1 MLKMINNQPMDD
13 LFYSLLIIIVNG
25 GKGSKILE
33 FVHKKGINK
42 AICFLGKGTIK
53 NGLLQLIEMDE
64 VNKEII
70 MLIVSSD
77 MEAEILEQL
86 NIKFHFQRPNHGIAF
101 AMPIARISKWE
112 KDALIQWEK
121 INANANSQYNH
132 VVLLLIVDKGNAEM
146 VVQISQQAGFFGGT
160 IIRARGSASKLNMV
174 LDMVVEP
181 EKEAVL
187 ILTERNKADQL
198 ASLLSKHLQ
207 LCQDNTGILIKLAIS
222 NAMGLF
228 LNNSKR

>member
-1 MLKMINNQPMDD
+1 MINNQPMDD
-13 LFYSLLIIIVNG
+13 LFYSLLIIIVNR

-33 FVHKKGINK
+33 FVHKKGVNK
-42 AICFLGKGTIK
+42 ASCFLGKGTIK
-53 NGLLQLIEMDE
+53 NNLLRLIEMDE

-70 MLIVSSD
+70 MIVVPLD
-77 MEAEILEQL
+77 IEAEILKQL

-101 AMPIARISKWE
+101 TIPIARISKWK
-112 KDALIQWEK
+112 KDALIQWEEV
-121 INANANSQYNH
+121 NADANSQYNH
-132 VVLLLIVDKGNAEM
+132 VVLFLIVDKGNAEM
-146 VVQISQQAGFFGGT
+146 VVQISQQAGYFGGT

-181 EKEAVL
+181 EKEAIL

-207 LCQDNTGILIKLAIS
+207 LCHDNTGILIKLAIS
-222 NAMGLF
+222 NTIGLF
-228 LNNSKR
+228 LNNSKRYD